1 MILPLFPNATAQ
13 SGAVK
18 TILRRG
24 AGRDPELEPKVRQI
38 LTSVREGGV
47 EAARKLAEKL
57 DGLPKGKPLRLPP
70 REIVEAARKCPE
82 DVRQAINHAI
92 EQVTT
97 FHTLQLEES
106 WVSQGK
112 SGQWLGLRTQ
122 PLARVGLYVPG
133 GATAY
138 PSSVIMNAV
147 PAKVAGV
154 KELIVTTPCPRGLSP
169 SLAYALDALGLHE
182 VWRIGGAQAI
192 GLLAYGDEK
201 FRRVDKI
208 VGPSNVWAAHAKRE
222 VFGEVAIDNIAGP
235 SEILV
240 MFDEHANPEWVAADM
255 LSQAEHGSGYEAAI
269 AITTSMEADRRLRT
283 VVEKMV
289 AVSPKREVLER
300 VLTRYGAV
308 MACKDWATALEIANA
323 LSPEHAQIMVQDPN
337 PLVEG
342 LTNAGAIFIGGWS
355 SEPLGDYVAGANH
368 VLPTHGTAR
377 FASPLGVWDFMKRTS
392 IIHYD
397 APSFA
402 LDAPHAIALAD
413 SEGFFHHADA
423 LRIRMASSEL
433 KQELAPAPTAKK
445 KTAPAKPAVAL
456 PAKLKAPAAKAS
468 VPADAPAV
476 AKSVKAVVKAAPK
489 TVAKAAPVK
498 KAKAKA

>member
-38 LTSVREGGV
+38 LTQVREGGL

-57 DGLPKGKPLRLPP
+57 DGLPKGKPMRLSP
-70 REIVEAARKCPE
+70 REISEAARKCP
-82 DVRQAINHAI
+82 DPVRRAIEHAI

-106 WVSQGK
+106 WMSQGK
-112 SGQWLGLRTQ
+112 SGQWLGLRVQ

-133 GATAY
+133 GAAAY

-154 KELIVTTPCPRGLSP
+154 KEMIVTTPCPRGLSP
-169 SLAYALDALGLHE
+169 SLAYALDALGLTE

-240 MFDEHANPEWVAADM
+240 MFDETANPEWVAADL
-255 LSQAEHGSGYEAAI
+255 LSQAEHGSGYEATI
-269 AITTSMEADRRLRT
+269 AITTSLEAARRLCAT
-283 VVEKMV
+283 VVKMV
-289 AVSPKREVLER
+289 EASPKREVLEK

-308 MACKDWATALEIANA
+308 MACKDWKTALEIANV
-323 LSPEHAQIMVQDPN
+323 LSPEHAQIMVADPT

-342 LTNAGAIFIGGWS
+342 LTNAGAIFVGQWS
-355 SEPLGDYVAGANH
+355 SEPLGDYVAGPNH

-377 FASPLGVWDFMKRTS
+377 FASPLGVSDFLKRTS
-392 IIHYD
+392 ILHYD
-397 APSFA
+397 AQSFA
-402 LDAPHAIALAD
+402 IDAPHAIALAD
-413 SEGFFHHADA
+413 AEGFHHHAQA
-423 LRIRMASSEL
+423 LRIRMDSAEMI
-433 KQELAPAPTAKK
+433 EAN
-445 KTAPAKPAVAL
+445 APAKKTKAEPKE
-456 PAKLKAPAAKAS
+456 AKAKAAAQTAAKPK
-468 VPADAPAV
+468 V
-476 AKSVKAVVKAAPK
+476 APK
-489 TVAKAAPVK
+489 AKAAPVAAK
-498 KAKAKA
+498 VAQAPAKSGSKAKK

>member
-38 LTSVREGGV
+38 LTQVREGGL

-57 DGLPKGKPLRLPP
+57 DGLPKGKPLRLSP
-70 REIVEAARKCPE
+70 REITEAARKCPE
-82 DVRQAINHAI
+82 DVRKAIEHAI

-97 FHTLQLEES
+97 FHPLQMEES
-106 WVSQGK
+106 WMSQGK
-112 SGQWLGLRTQ
+112 SGQWLGLRVQ

-154 KELIVTTPCPRGLSP
+154 KEMIVTTPCPRGLTP
-169 SLAYALDALGLHE
+169 ALAYALDALGLHE

-192 GLLAYGDEK
+192 GLLAYGDDK
-201 FRRVDKI
+201 FKRVDKI

-240 MFDEHANPEWVAADM
+240 MFDETSNPEWVAADM
-255 LSQAEHGSGYEAAI
+255 LSQAEHGSGYEATI
-269 AITTSMEADRRLRT
+269 AITTSLEAARRLRT

-289 AVSPKREVLER
+289 AASPKREILEK

-323 LSPEHAQIMVQDPN
+323 LSPEHAQIMVADPG

-342 LTNAGAIFIGGWS
+342 LTNAGAIFVGQWS
-355 SEPLGDYVAGANH
+355 SEPLGDYVAGPNH

-377 FASPLGVWDFMKRTS
+377 FASPLGVSDFLKRTS
-392 IIHYD
+392 ILHYD

-402 LDAPHAIALAD
+402 IDAPHGIALAD
-413 SEGFFHHADA
+413 AEGFHHHAQA
-423 LRIRMASSEL
+423 LRIRMDSEEL
-433 KQELAPAPTAKK
+433 KQALAPAKKPKAEPKDTKAKAAA
-445 KTAPAKPAVAL
+445 KTATK
-456 PAKLKAPAAKAS
+456 PAAKA
-468 VPADAPAV
+468 VKTV
-476 AKSVKAVVKAAPK
+476 AAAPK
-489 TVAKAAPVK
+489 PAPKAP
-498 KAKAKA
+498 AKAKSKA

>member
-38 LTSVREGGV
+38 LTQVREGGI

-57 DGLPKGKPLRLPP
+57 DGLPKGKPLRLAP
-70 REIVEAARKCPE
+70 REIAEAARKCPPE
-82 DVRQAINHAI
+82 VRAAIDHAI

-97 FHTLQLEES
+97 FHSLQLEES
-106 WVSQGK
+106 WVTEGK
-112 SGQWLGLRTQ
+112 SGQWLGIRVQ
-122 PLARVGLYVPG
+122 PLTRVGLYVPG

-154 KELIVTTPCPRGLSP
+154 KELIVTTPCPRGISP
-169 SLAYALDALGLHE
+169 ALAYSFEALGLTE

-192 GLLAYGDEK
+192 GLLAYGDDK
-201 FRRVDKI
+201 FKRVDKI

-240 MFDEHANPEWVAADM
+240 MFDENANPEWVAADM
-255 LSQAEHGSGYEAAI
+255 LSQAEHGSGYEACI
-269 AITTSMEADRRLRT
+269 AITTSLEAARRLRT

-289 AVSPKREVLER
+289 MESPKREILEK
-300 VLTRYGAV
+300 VLTKYGAV
-308 MACKDWATALEIANA
+308 MACKDWTTALEIANA
-323 LSPEHAQIMVQDPN
+323 LSPEHAQIMVTDAQ
-337 PLVEG
+337 PLVDG
-342 LTNAGAIFIGGWS
+342 LINAGAVFIGSWS
-355 SEPLGDYVAGANH
+355 SEPLGDYCAGPNH

-377 FASPLGVWDFMKRTS
+377 FASPLGVWDFLKRTS
-392 IIHYD
+392 ILHYN
-397 APSFA
+397 AQSFA
-402 LDAPHAIALAD
+402 IDAPHAIALAD
-413 SEGFFHHADA
+413 AEGFHHHAQA
-423 LRIRMASSEL
+423 LRIRMASPEL
-433 KQELAPAPTAKK
+433 QEALAPAKK
-445 KTAPAKPAVAL
+445 PKAEPKSKAT
-456 PAKLKAPAAKAS
+456 KAP
-468 VPADAPAV
+468 
-476 AKSVKAVVKAAPK
+476 
-489 TVAKAAPVK
+489 AKAAPAKAAKPKAEPAPKATKPAV
-498 KAKAKA
+498 KAKSKA

>member
-38 LTSVREGGV
+38 LTQVREGGV

-57 DGLPKGKPLRLPP
+57 DGLPKGKPLRLSP
-70 REIVEAARKCPE
+70 REIAEAARKCPDE
-82 DVRQAINHAI
+82 VRAAIDHAI

-97 FHTLQLEES
+97 FHSLQLEES
-106 WVSQGK
+106 WMSQGK
-112 SGQWLGLRTQ
+112 SGQWLGLRVQ

-154 KELIVTTPCPRGLSP
+154 KEMIVTTPCPRGLSP
-169 SLAYALDALGLHE
+169 ALAYALDALGLHE

-192 GLLAYGDEK
+192 GLLAYGDDK
-201 FRRVDKI
+201 FKRVDKI
-208 VGPSNVWAAHAKRE
+208 VGPSNVWAAAAKRE

-240 MFDEHANPEWVAADM
+240 LFDENANPEWVAADM
-255 LSQAEHGSGYEAAI
+255 LSQAEHGSGYEATI
-269 AITTSMEADRRLRT
+269 AITTSLEAARRLRT

-289 AVSPKREVLER
+289 AESPKREILEK

-308 MACKDWATALEIANA
+308 MACKDWETALEIANA
-323 LSPEHAQIMVQDPN
+323 LSPEHAQIMVTDAAQ
-337 PLVEG
+337 LVEG

-355 SEPLGDYVAGANH
+355 SEPLGDYVAGPNH

-377 FASPLGVWDFMKRTS
+377 FASPLGVSDFLKRTS
-392 IIHYD
+392 ILHYN
-397 APSFA
+397 AQSFA
-402 LDAPHAIALAD
+402 IDAPHAIALAD
-413 SEGFFHHADA
+413 AEGFHHHAQA
-423 LRIRMASSEL
+423 LRIRLDSAEL
-433 KQELAPAPTAKK
+433 KEAN
-445 KTAPAKPAVAL
+445 
-456 PAKLKAPAAKAS
+456 
-468 VPADAPAV
+468 
-476 AKSVKAVVKAAPK
+476 
-489 TVAKAAPVK
+489 APVK
-498 KAKAKA
+498 KAKSEPKAKAKPSTETASAKPKVTAKPVKPAAKA